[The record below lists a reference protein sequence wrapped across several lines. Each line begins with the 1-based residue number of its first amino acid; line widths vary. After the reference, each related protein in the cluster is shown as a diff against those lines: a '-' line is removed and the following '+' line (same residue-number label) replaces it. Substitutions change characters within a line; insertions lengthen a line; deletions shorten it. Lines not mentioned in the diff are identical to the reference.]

1 MMLCLLRFHTA
12 VQIDIRQY
20 LEVCSLH
27 FIEYLQQPLRDC
39 LNDRHGH
46 GIPSHSVQSPV
57 PEVSGGELGKLL
69 VRESL
74 QPPVFERG
82 QTSDS
87 AADPDAVPVL
97 RGQREHRFA
106 NFLYPSPLLSDGCT
120 VGVQDGLNRFCEKYP
135 LRRVCG
141 QRLRNLISHSPAA
154 VVVSQIRNVDPIP
167 MPRQPE
173 ARFGSRLD
181 GQYDFQL
188 YQICNAFLIASMLQ
202 ISWVCVS
209 ESQYLS
215 GTSVSKKS
223 DKKHSFPILGDKII
237 CAVKAAPRNLRLA
250 HSLA

>member
-1 MMLCLLRFHTA
+1 MFRF
-12 VQIDIRQY
+12 
-20 LEVCSLH
+20 LCSLH

-39 LNDRHGH
+39 LNDRHGY
-46 GIPSHSVQSPV
+46 GIPRHLVQSPV

-74 QPPVFERG
+74 QPPILQWG
-82 QTSDS
+82 QAANS
-87 AADPDAVPVL
+87 AANSDAVPVL
-97 RGQREHRFA
+97 RGEREHRFA
-106 NFLYPSPLLSDGCT
+106 HFLDPSPLLSDGCA
-120 VGVQDGLNRFCEKYP
+120 VGVQDSLDGFCEKYP

-154 VVVSQIRNVDPIP
+154 GIISQIRNVDSVP

-173 ARFGSRLD
+173 TCFGCGFY
-181 GQYDFQL
+181 GQYSFRLRQVC
-188 YQICNAFLIASMLQ
+188 IAFFIASMLQ

-223 DKKHSFPILGDKII
+223 DKKHSFPVLGDKII
-237 CAVKAAPRNLRLA
+237 
-250 HSLA
+250 